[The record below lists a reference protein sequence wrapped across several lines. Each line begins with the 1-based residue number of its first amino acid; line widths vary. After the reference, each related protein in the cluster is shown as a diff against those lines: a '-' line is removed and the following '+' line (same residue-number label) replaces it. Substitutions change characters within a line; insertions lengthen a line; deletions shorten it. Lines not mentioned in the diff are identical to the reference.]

1 MELSAAIAAAALLSA
16 AALVMWTAPTARRAV
31 AVARLTAVVS
41 SGVSMPTEPPAARK
55 RHWMV
60 AAAVLAGVATWVLI
74 GDWWGLPV
82 GAVAALAIHRVS
94 GRLEPA
100 GARAERAAAT
110 GWLPFAADLL
120 AAAVRVG
127 ATTESALRVVAD
139 AVGGPVGER
148 FAAVGHALSMG
159 APPDEAWQSLADL
172 PEASALIQ
180 AGVRSA
186 SSGAALA
193 DTATAVAER
202 IRADLDATAEASARR
217 AGVLV
222 VLPLGLCFL
231 PAFVLLGVM
240 PVVGSV
246 LAGVLR

>member
-1 MELSAAIAAAALLSA
+1 MELIAVAALLGA
-16 AALVMWTAPTARRAV
+16 AALVMRTAPTARRA
-31 AVARLTAVVS
+31 AALARLTAVI
-41 SGVSMPTEPPAARK
+41 GG
-55 RHWMV
+55 
-60 AAAVLAGVATWVLI
+60 AAAASPVTPVERRRRWLLAVAGLAAVATWLLI

-82 GAVAALAIHRVS
+82 AAVVALAVHRIVR
-94 GRLEPA
+94 RLEPA
-100 GARAERAAAT
+100 DRRAERAATAS
-110 GWLPFAADLL
+110 WLPFAADLL
-120 AAAVRVG
+120 AAAVKAG
-127 ATTESALRVVAD
+127 ATTESALRVVAT

-148 FAAVGHALSMG
+148 FAAAGHALSMG
-159 APPDEAWQSLADL
+159 APPEEAWQPLSDL
-172 PEASALIQ
+172 PAAAALVQ

-202 IRADLDATAEASARR
+202 IRADLDAAAEAGARR

-231 PAFVLLGVM
+231 PAFALLGVV